1 MKDSGTYTCQSGI
14 GRLKRTKTASLI
26 VYGAHKYLGIYN
38 ISLFII
44 TTDLPEVSFDNL
56 HCNVSGSN
64 ISEVLLIRNGFILK
78 RMPVDHSSVNLRL
91 NLSTASGGMYQ
102 CLANSKY
109 GSVQKS
115 IYLGTKY

>member
-1 MKDSGTYTCQSGI
+1 MYTSVI
-14 GRLKRTKTASLI
+14 LVDVPKVR
-26 VYGAHKYLGIYN
+26 
-38 ISLFII
+38 
-44 TTDLPEVSFDNL
+44 FDNL

-64 ISEVLLIRNGFILK
+64 ISEVLLIRNGVILK
-78 RMPVDHSSVNLRL
+78 RMPVDCSSVNLRV
-91 NLSTASGGMYQ
+91 NLSTANGGMYQ